1 MLQIIWHEHAPRTF
15 RRVERAPVALTSHEH
30 RFSRKAGTELDEG
43 NERGLAVGGDEADVG
58 GGARARGRGGL
69 RTWMTAGAAACAK
82 AWAATRTVRPETRR
96 MVERIANRKTEM
108 IMCC

>member
-1 MLQIIWHEHAPRTF
+1 MPQIIWHEHAPRTF

-58 GGARARGRGGL
+58 GGARARGPANVDDGRCGGL
-69 RTWMTAGAAACAK
+69 RQSMGGHQNGKAGDAQNGGTNC
-82 AWAATRTVRPETRR
+82 E
-96 MVERIANRKTEM
+96 
-108 IMCC
+108 